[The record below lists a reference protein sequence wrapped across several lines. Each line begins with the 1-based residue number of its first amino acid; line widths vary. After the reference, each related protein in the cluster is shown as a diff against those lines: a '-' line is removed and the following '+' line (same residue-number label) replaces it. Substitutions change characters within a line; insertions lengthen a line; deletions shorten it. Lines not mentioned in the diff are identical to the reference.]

1 MPLYEYACAC
11 GHSFE
16 ELIVR
21 RSDEDEVRC
30 PRCQGRDVHRLM
42 SRPAASR
49 SSGGGSSSSSSCGPV
64 G

>member
-1 MPLYEYACAC
+1 MPIYEYACKDC
-11 GHSFE
+11 EKLFE

-21 RSDEDEVRC
+21 KSDEAEVRC
-30 PRCQGRDVHRLM
+30 PACASQHVERRM

-49 SSGGGSSSSSSCGPV
+49 VSGGSSGGGACGPV